1 MKQTVGILLIVVL
14 VSGCVPMPK
23 AKPSIGVGT
32 GIGIPSQTNTPIGS
46 TIETATEENHSA
58 YGLKPQ
64 HYQRAIKNY
73 FSSKLTRGDKGH
85 YRFSEPKRA
94 YKKKGLAYGGALAW
108 KGWLVET
115 SVALP
120 TRTGRYLTPKP
131 YMILFKGEQIVEH
144 ILGNSHKLL
153 TKVDK

>member
-1 MKQTVGILLIVVL
+1 MKQTIWILAIVGL
-14 VSGCVPMPK
+14 VSGCVPMPQV
-23 AKPSIGVGT
+23 KPSIGIGT
-32 GIGIPSQTNTPIGS
+32 GIGLPPITNTEITPQTNS
-46 TIETATEENHSA
+46 E

-64 HYQRAIKNY
+64 HYQQAIKNY

-85 YRFSEPKRA
+85 YRFSEVKRA
-94 YKKKGLAYGGALAW
+94 YKKKGLAYGGALSW

-115 SVALP
+115 LVATP

-131 YMILFKGEQIVEH
+131 YMVLFKGNQIVEH